1 MGGGAMHIDL
11 PMIQFCTSS
20 SKLPSPSSSSSFN
33 LNFPVSANNNS
44 ALKQT
49 CTSCSCSCHNDR
61 CQKLD
66 SVDRSEEEREG
77 GLSDNTVFGP
87 VPSNI
92 EVENAVAALQS
103 FMDRISSFGTELKW
117 LLGRCDP
124 AISLSQG
131 QGYGRGVYDAFR
143 MLQSDPSVK
152 RLVVSLSSDR
162 GVWEAVINNELVRKL
177 RESLYAAD
185 NALKHNSDE
194 EPNMAADILKWIL
207 DTTKAKVTELIE
219 KFQAL
224 MDQVFKPFDSDQNP
238 TEETRGDL
246 EDKVRSSF
254 LLSIVILVIVV
265 VARAHS

>member
-1 MGGGAMHIDL
+1 MHIDL

-92 EVENAVAALQS
+92 EVENAVAALQ
-103 FMDRISSFGTELKW
+103 R
-117 LLGRCDP
+117 
-124 AISLSQG
+124 
-131 QGYGRGVYDAFR
+131 
-143 MLQSDPSVK
+143 
-152 RLVVSLSSDR
+152 
-162 GVWEAVINNELVRKL
+162 
-177 RESLYAAD
+177 
-185 NALKHNSDE
+185 
-194 EPNMAADILKWIL
+194 
-207 DTTKAKVTELIE
+207 
-219 KFQAL
+219 
-224 MDQVFKPFDSDQNP
+224 
-238 TEETRGDL
+238 
-246 EDKVRSSF
+246 
-254 LLSIVILVIVV
+254 
-265 VARAHS
+265 

>member
-1 MGGGAMHIDL
+1 MHIDL

-20 SKLPSPSSSSSFN
+20 SKLPSPSSSN

-49 CTSCSCSCHNDR
+49 CTSCSCSCHNDP

-66 SVDRSEEEREG
+66 SVDRSEEKRAS

-117 LLGRCDP
+117 LQPLLGRCDP

-131 QGYGRGVYDAFR
+131 QGYGRGVYDTFR

-162 GVWEAVINNELVRKL
+162 AVWEAVINSELVRKL

>member
-1 MGGGAMHIDL
+1 MHIDL

-20 SKLPSPSSSSSFN
+20 SKIPSPSSSSSSN
-33 LNFPVSANNNS
+33 LNFPVSADDNT

-49 CTSCSCSCHNDR
+49 CTSCSCSCRSNS

-66 SVDRSEEEREG
+66 SVDRREEKRAS
-77 GLSDNTVFGP
+77 GLLDNTVFGP
-87 VPSNI
+87 VPSDI

-103 FMDRISSFGTELKW
+103 FLHRISSSGTELKW
-117 LLGRCDP
+117 LQPFLGSCDP
-124 AISLSQG
+124 RISLSQG
-131 QGYGRGVYDAFR
+131 QGYGRRVYDTFN
-143 MLQSDPSVK
+143 MLLSDRSVK

-162 GVWEAVINNELVRKL
+162 AVWEAVINNVLVRKL
-177 RESLYAAD
+177 RESPYSAD
-185 NALKHNSDE
+185 NAVKQNSDE

-224 MDQVFKPFDSDQNP
+224 MDEVFKPLDSDKNP
-238 TEETRGDL
+238 TDETSGDL
-246 EDKVRSSF
+246 EDKVRSSV

>member
-1 MGGGAMHIDL
+1 MHIDF
-11 PMIQFCTSS
+11 PMTQFCTSS
-20 SKLPSPSSSSSFN
+20 SKLPSPSSSSSSN

-44 ALKQT
+44 ALRQT
-49 CTSCSCSCHNDR
+49 CTSCSCSCHSDPR
-61 CQKLD
+61 QKLE
-66 SVDRSEEEREG
+66 SVDRSEEKRAS

-162 GVWEAVINNELVRKL
+162 AVWEAVINNELVRKL

-224 MDQVFKPFDSDQNP
+224 MDQIFKPFDSDQNP